1 MHHIQRLEQDSEQL
15 AFFEKA
21 FVTMCLTLQEYR
33 IFAPIHAASPGARSC
48 VAASVRYLLYIV
60 SFIVRCMFSRMLLGS
75 ADAEQLLLAALSL
88 DFSGFQLHGVSP
100 SIFSLQFSFDKFRW
114 INSQFPVF
122 SWCFDFHGV
131 FYSFSPR
138 TAPQSRARE
147 KKPVSIFMFSMR
159 HLLVMFDEK
168 FEIRDSQLGVFK
180 VEHIREIRMDLYMS

>member
-1 MHHIQRLEQDSEQL
+1 MGHTNGKEGRIPRQMHHMQRLEQDSEQL

-88 DFSGFQLHGVSP
+88 DFSGFQLHGVSL
-100 SIFSLQFSFDKFRW
+100 SIFIFQFSFDKFLW
-114 INSQFPVF
+114 INSQFPAF
-122 SWCFDFHGV
+122 SLGFI
-131 FYSFSPR
+131 
-138 TAPQSRARE
+138 QAR
-147 KKPVSIFMFSMR
+147 
-159 HLLVMFDEK
+159 
-168 FEIRDSQLGVFK
+168 
-180 VEHIREIRMDLYMS
+180 